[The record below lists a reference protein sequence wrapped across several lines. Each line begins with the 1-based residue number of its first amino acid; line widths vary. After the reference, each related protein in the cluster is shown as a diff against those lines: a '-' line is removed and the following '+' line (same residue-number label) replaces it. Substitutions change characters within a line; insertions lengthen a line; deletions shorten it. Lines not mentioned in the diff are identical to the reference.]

1 MRRLIAPILGLAL
14 LAGVAVVP
22 ATANSFP
29 DQIDLPAGWQP
40 EGITSDGT
48 TLYVGSLVDGAIW
61 RGTLRSGDGAEFIEG
76 VEGQMAVGLDYEG
89 AHDRLWVAGGGGSSI
104 CVYDATTGDLLET
117 YTFASGFVNDIVA
130 TEDAVYAT
138 DSNIQQLLVVPLGAD
153 GALPSP
159 ADAFTLPLTGDIEY
173 DPGPNVFNA
182 NGIAWARG
190 QLLIV
195 QSNTGLVFTV
205 DADGVTSQ
213 VALSDSSGEYLVV
226 NGDGIEV
233 HGRTLAVVRN
243 VDNLVA
249 TFALNGRMTSGV
261 LTGEIESDGFAIP
274 TTATW
279 AAGDLWAVNARFDV
293 QNPPPDLPYWITRV
307 PGL

>member
-14 LAGVAVVP
+14 VAAAAVVP

-61 RGTLRSGDGAEFIEG
+61 RGTLQSGGGAEFIEG
-76 VEGQMAVGLDYEG
+76 VEGQMAVGLDYES

-104 CVYDATTGDLLET
+104 RVYDATTGELLET
-117 YTFASGFVNDIVA
+117 YTFESGFVNDIVA

-138 DSNIQQLLVVPLGAD
+138 DSNIQQLLVVPLGVD
-153 GALPSP
+153 GALPAP
-159 ADAFTLPLTGDIEY
+159 ADAFTIPLTGDITY
-173 DPGPNVFNA
+173 VDNAFNA

-190 QLLIV
+190 NLVIV
-195 QSNTGLVFTV
+195 QSITGLVFTV
-205 DADGVTSQ
+205 DPESGEATKI
-213 VALSDSSGEYLVV
+213 ALSDSSGEYLAI

-243 VDNLVA
+243 FDNLVA

-261 LTGEIESDGFAIP
+261 LTEEIESDSFAIP

-293 QNPPPDLPYWITRV
+293 QNPPPDLPYWISRV

>member
-14 LAGVAVVP
+14 VAGAAVAP

-61 RGTLRSGDGAEFIEG
+61 RGTLQSGRGAEFIEG

-104 CVYDATTGDLLET
+104 RVYDATTGELLET
-117 YTFASGFVNDIVA
+117 YTFESGFVNDIVA

-138 DSNIQQLLVVPLGAD
+138 DSNIQQLLVVPLGVD
-153 GALPSP
+153 GALPEP
-159 ADAFTLPLTGDIEY
+159 ADAFTIPLTGDITY
-173 DPGPNVFNA
+173 VDNAFNA

-190 QLLIV
+190 NLVIV
-195 QSNTGLVFTV
+195 QSVTGLVFTV
-205 DADGVTSQ
+205 DPESGEATRI
-213 VALSDSSGEYLVV
+213 ALSDASGEYLVV

-243 VDNLVA
+243 FDNLVA
-249 TFALNGRMTSGV
+249 TFALNGPMTSGV
-261 LTGEIESDGFAIP
+261 LTDEIESDSFAIP

-293 QNPPPDLPYWITRV
+293 QSPPPDLPYWISRV

>member
-14 LAGVAVVP
+14 VAGAVVVP

-29 DQIDLPAGWQP
+29 DQINLPPGWQP
-40 EGITSDGT
+40 EGITNDGT

-61 RGTLRSGDGAEFIEG
+61 RGTLESGEGAEFINGEDN
-76 VEGQMAVGLDYEG
+76 QMAVGLDYEG
-89 AHDRLWVAGGGGSSI
+89 AHDRLWVAGGGGHSI
-104 CVYDATTGDLLET
+104 RVYDATTGELLET
-117 YTFASGFVNDIVA
+117 YTFESGFVNDIVA
-130 TEDAVYAT
+130 TATAVYAT

-153 GALPSP
+153 GALPAP
-159 ADAFTLPLTGDIEY
+159 DDAFTIPLTGDIEY
-173 DPGPNVFNA
+173 DTGFNA
-182 NGIAWARG
+182 NGITWARG
-190 QLLIV
+190 TLLLV
-195 QSNTGLVFTV
+195 QSNKGLVFTV
-205 DADGVTSQ
+205 DADGVASQ
-213 VALSDSSGEYLVV
+213 VALSDASGEYFVV

-243 VDNLVA
+243 FDNLVA
-249 TFALNGRMTSGV
+249 TFRLNGPMTSGV
-261 LTGEIESDGFAIP
+261 LTDEIESDGFAIP

-293 QNPPPDLPYWITRV
+293 QPPPPDLPYWISRV

>member
-14 LAGVAVVP
+14 VAGAVVVP
-22 ATANSFP
+22 AAANSFP
-29 DQIDLPAGWQP
+29 QQIDLPAGWQP

-61 RGTLRSGDGAEFIEG
+61 RGTLQSGDGAEFIEG
-76 VEGQMAVGLDYEG
+76 VDGQMAVGLDFEG
-89 AHDRLWVAGGGGSSI
+89 AHDRLWVAGGGGSAI
-104 CVYDATTGDLLET
+104 RVYDATTGELLET
-117 YTFASGFVNDIVA
+117 YTFESGFVNDIVA
-130 TEDAVYAT
+130 TDNAVYAT
-138 DSNIQQLLVVPLGAD
+138 DSNIQQLLVVPLGAG
-153 GALPSP
+153 GALPP
-159 ADAFTLPLTGDIEY
+159 PGDAFTLPLTGDIEY
-173 DPGPNVFNA
+173 DTGFNA

-205 DADGVTSQ
+205 DAAGVASQ
-213 VALSDSSGEYLVV
+213 VALSDESGEYFVV

-233 HGRTLAVVRN
+233 RGRTLAVVRN
-243 VDNLVA
+243 FDNLVA
-249 TFALNGRMTSGV
+249 TFALNGPMTSGV
-261 LTGEIESDGFAIP
+261 LTDEIESDGFAIP

-279 AAGDLWAVNARFDV
+279 AAGDLWVVNARFDV
-293 QNPPPDLPYWITRV
+293 QPPPPELPYWISRV

>member
-14 LAGVAVVP
+14 VAGAAVGP

-40 EGITSDGT
+40 EGITNDGT

-61 RGTLRSGDGAEFIEG
+61 RGTLPSGGGAKFIDG

-104 CVYDATTGDLLET
+104 RVYDATTGDLLET
-117 YTFASGFVNDIVA
+117 YTFESGFVNDIVA
-130 TEDAVYAT
+130 TETAVYAT
-138 DSNIQQLLVVPLGAD
+138 DSNIQQLLVVPLGAG
-153 GALPSP
+153 GALPAPS
-159 ADAFTLPLTGDIEY
+159 DAFTLPLTGDITYVDNE
-173 DPGPNVFNA
+173 FNA

-190 QLLIV
+190 NLIIV
-195 QSNTGLVFTV
+195 QSITGLVFTV
-205 DADGVTSQ
+205 DPESGEATKVE
-213 VALSDSSGEYLVV
+213 LSDASGEYFVF

-243 VDNLVA
+243 FNNLVA
-249 TFALNGRMTSGV
+249 TFTLNGPMTSGV
-261 LTGEIESDGFAIP
+261 LIDEIESDSFAIP

-293 QNPPPDLPYWITRV
+293 QPPPPDLPYWINRV

>member
-14 LAGVAVVP
+14 LAGAAVGP

-29 DQIDLPAGWQP
+29 AQINLPPGWQP

-61 RGTLRSGDGAEFIEG
+61 RGTLQSGSGAGFIDG

-104 CVYDATTGDLLET
+104 RVYDATTGELLET
-117 YTFASGFVNDIVA
+117 YTFESGFVNDIVA
-130 TEDAVYAT
+130 TDEAVYAT

-153 GALPSP
+153 GALPAP
-159 ADAFTLPLTGDIEY
+159 GDAFTLPLTGDIEY
-173 DPGPNVFNA
+173 DTAPGVFNA

-205 DADGVTSQ
+205 DADGVASE
-213 VALSDSSGEYLVV
+213 VALSDADGEYLVT

-233 HGRTLAVVRN
+233 HGRTLSVVRN
-243 VDNLVA
+243 FNNQVA
-249 TFALNGRMTSGV
+249 TFKLNGQMTSGV
-261 LTGEIESDGFAIP
+261 LIDEIGSDSFAIP

-279 AAGDLWAVNARFDV
+279 AAGDLWVVNARFDV
-293 QNPPPDLPYWITRV
+293 QNPPADLPYWISRV